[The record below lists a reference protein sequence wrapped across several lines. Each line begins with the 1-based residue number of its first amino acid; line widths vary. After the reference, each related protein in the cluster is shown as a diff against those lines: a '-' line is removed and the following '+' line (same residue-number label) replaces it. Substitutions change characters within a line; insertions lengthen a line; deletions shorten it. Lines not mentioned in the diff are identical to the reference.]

1 MINENVF
8 IRPHAKGFFIVEFDI
23 AEDKDL
29 ILDAGP
35 WFWGNSWFVHE
46 AMISLFQPFNSFSST
61 CFS

>member
-1 MINENVF
+1 MIKKKVF

-46 AMISLFQPFNSFSST
+46 AMVSLFQPFN
-61 CFS
+61 